1 MTQVAVTTT
10 LDRGGA
16 ESIAAALDERG
27 IPATIH
33 STLRN
38 FYFGSATLEALE
50 VRVPIDRLDD
60 ARGALALIA
69 EEVTLGDNLGWDV
82 AEDRV
87 VLPRSLRRGD
97 TADRVDRADQDGTA
111 PSVRHPRWFWTWPF
125 TYLLKVPAGCLYA
138 RHERLGYLL
147 LGTGIAGFV
156 MFALTGSQSA
166 LLVWAAAILLD
177 LCAAPVLTAI
187 AKRRSAR

>member
-1 MTQVAVTTT
+1 MHEITTT
-10 LDRGGA
+10 RANPMVDPSVHVWHA
-16 ESIAAALDERG
+16 E
-27 IPATIH
+27 
-33 STLRN
+33 
-38 FYFGSATLEALE
+38 
-50 VRVPIDRLDD
+50 VPIYLFLGGLVAGLMVLTGIWQLRRGRD
-60 ARGALALIA
+60 ASRALALIA
-69 EEVTLGDNLGWDV
+69 EEVTLADNLGWDV

-87 VLPRSLRRGD
+87 VLPKSLRGPD
-97 TADRVDRADQDGTA
+97 TGGPANRDLAV
-111 PSVRHPRWFWTWPF
+111 PSARHPRWFWTWPF
-125 TYLLKVPAGCLYA
+125 TYLLKMPAGCLYA

-147 LGTGIAGFV
+147 LGTGLAGLV